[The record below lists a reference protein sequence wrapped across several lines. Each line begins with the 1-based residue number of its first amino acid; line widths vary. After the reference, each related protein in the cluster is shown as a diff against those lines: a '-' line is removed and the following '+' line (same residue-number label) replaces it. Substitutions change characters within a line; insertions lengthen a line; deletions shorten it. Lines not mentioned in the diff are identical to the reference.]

1 MNAFQFQTVPT
12 IISEFGAA
20 RQLGALLRKQYPA
33 QVRLCVVTDGFLHK
47 SGLLAPALADLA
59 RHGWQV
65 TVIDD
70 VVADPPESVVLDA
83 AERARQADA
92 EVVLGL
98 GGGSS
103 MDVAKLLAVLLA
115 GQHAAR
121 LMVSKGWGRI
131 VNISSISGIRA
142 GAGRTAYGTSK
153 AAVIGLTRQMA
164 IELAQYGITV
174 NSVAPGPVDTPMT
187 QAMHSEQTRESYYRL
202 VPMRRYGTTDEIASA
217 VCYLAAEES
226 AYITGHVIPVDGGF
240 VAGGVLEI

>member
-20 RQLGALLRKQYPA
+20 RQLGVLLRKQYPA
-33 QVRLCVVTDGFLHK
+33 QVRLCLVTDGFLHK

-103 MDVAKLLAVLLA
+103 MDVACWPCCWRA
-115 GQHAAR
+115 
-121 LMVSKGWGRI
+121 
-131 VNISSISGIRA
+131 SSPWRTCMASGK
-142 GAGRTAYGTSK
+142 Y
-153 AAVIGLTRQMA
+153 
-164 IELAQYGITV
+164 
-174 NSVAPGPVDTPMT
+174 P
-187 QAMHSEQTRESYYRL
+187 
-202 VPMRRYGTTDEIASA
+202 ASA
-217 VCYLAAEES
+217 CLWCRCRRPPA
-226 AYITGHVIPVDGGF
+226 PVRK
-240 VAGGVLEI
+240 

>member
-103 MDVAKLLAVLLA
+103 MDVAAVGRAA
-115 GQHAAR
+115 GGPAALGGHVWRRESIRPAPASGADADDRRHRFGSDGGIHRDDRGNHQDGRGRAAAVRRSGDSGRGTDPGTARRRHGLYRHRRHGACHRGLHLGASEEPGVGHA
-121 LMVSKGWGRI
+121 GHQG
-131 VNISSISGIRA
+131 A
-142 GAGRTAYGTSK
+142 GAAVPPYPDRVPGR
-153 AAVIGLTRQMA
+153 RQ
-164 IELAQYGITV
+164 
-174 NSVAPGPVDTPMT
+174 
-187 QAMHSEQTRESYYRL
+187 
-202 VPMRRYGTTDEIASA
+202 
-217 VCYLAAEES
+217 
-226 AYITGHVIPVDGGF
+226 
-240 VAGGVLEI
+240 

>member
-83 AERARQADA
+83 AERRPP
-92 EVVLGL
+92 
-98 GGGSS
+98 
-103 MDVAKLLAVLLA
+103 
-115 GQHAAR
+115 
-121 LMVSKGWGRI
+121 GR
-131 VNISSISGIRA
+131 R
-142 GAGRTAYGTSK
+142 
-153 AAVIGLTRQMA
+153 
-164 IELAQYGITV
+164 
-174 NSVAPGPVDTPMT
+174 
-187 QAMHSEQTRESYYRL
+187 
-202 VPMRRYGTTDEIASA
+202 
-217 VCYLAAEES
+217 
-226 AYITGHVIPVDGGF
+226 
-240 VAGGVLEI
+240 